1 MRLRSGCRSVINMRF
16 KRIRFLIALVAAM
29 FLANN
34 VAVAARAF
42 VTGLSGQAIVAVQA
56 LDATGAG
63 HLKPVGDDEA
73 LCLAHCVQSYQNH
86 EQELATNAFKVAF
99 LPALFV
105 SCLSVEIK
113 PAAAVAA
120 LAPQAAGPPLT
131 ILFHN
136 LRN

>member
-1 MRLRSGCRSVINMRF
+1 ML
-16 KRIRFLIALVAAM
+16 
-29 FLANN
+29 LANN

-42 VTGLSGQAIVAVQA
+42 ITGLNGQDIAAVQA
-56 LDATGAG
+56 LDATGVG
-63 HLKPVGDDEA
+63 HLKPADDDEA
-73 LCLAHCVQSYQNH
+73 LCLAHCAQSYQNH

-99 LPALFV
+99 LPALLV
-105 SCLSVEIK
+105 PYSSVAIK
-113 PAAAVAA
+113 PAASLLA

>member
-1 MRLRSGCRSVINMRF
+1 MIDMRF
-16 KRIRFLIALVAAM
+16 KRIRFLLTLVAAM

-42 VTGLSGQAIVAVQA
+42 VTGLSGQDSVAVQA
-56 LDATGAG
+56 LDATGVG
-63 HLKPVGDDEA
+63 HLKSADDDEA
-73 LCLAHCVQSYQNH
+73 LCLAHCAQSYQNH
-86 EQELATNAFKVAF
+86 EQELATNAFKVVF

-105 SCLSVEIK
+105 PYSAVEIK
-113 PAAAVAA
+113 PAASLVA

>member
-1 MRLRSGCRSVINMRF
+1 MIDMKSG
-16 KRIRFLIALVAAM
+16 RIRFLLTLVAAM

-42 VTGLSGQAIVAVQA
+42 VTGLSGQDSVAVQA

-73 LCLAHCVQSYQNH
+73 LCLAHCVQSYSSH

-99 LPALFV
+99 SPALFV

-113 PAAAVAA
+113 PAAPVVA

>member
-1 MRLRSGCRSVINMRF
+1 MIDMKSG
-16 KRIRFLIALVAAM
+16 RIRFLLTLVAAM

-42 VTGLSGQAIVAVQA
+42 VTGLSGQDSVAVQA

-73 LCLAHCVQSYQNH
+73 LCLAHCVQSYSNH

-99 LPALFV
+99 SPTLAVPYFPVA
-105 SCLSVEIK
+105 IK
-113 PAAAVAA
+113 PAAPVVA

>member
-1 MRLRSGCRSVINMRF
+1 MKSG
-16 KRIRFLIALVAAM
+16 RIRFLLTLVVAM
-29 FLANN
+29 LLANN

-42 VTGLSGQAIVAVQA
+42 ITGLNGQDIAAVQT
-56 LDATGAG
+56 LDATGVG
-63 HLKPVGDDEA
+63 HLKPADDDEA
-73 LCLAHCVQSYQNH
+73 LCLAHCAQSYQNH

-105 SCLSVEIK
+105 PRFSVEIK
-113 PAAAVAA
+113 PAASLVA

-131 ILFHN
+131 ILFRN

>member
-1 MRLRSGCRSVINMRF
+1 MKSG
-16 KRIRFLIALVAAM
+16 RIRFLLTLVVAM
-29 FLANN
+29 LLANN

-42 VTGLSGQAIVAVQA
+42 ITGLNGQDIAAVQA
-56 LDATGAG
+56 LDATGVG
-63 HLKPVGDDEA
+63 HLKSADDDEA
-73 LCLAHCVQSYQNH
+73 LCLAHCAQSYQNH

-99 LPALFV
+99 LPALLV
-105 SCLSVEIK
+105 PYSSVAIK
-113 PAAAVAA
+113 PAASLLA

>member
-1 MRLRSGCRSVINMRF
+1 MRF

-42 VTGLSGQAIVAVQA
+42 ITGLSGQDITEVQM
-56 LDATGAG
+56 LDATGVG
-63 HLKPVGDDEA
+63 HLKPVDDDHA
-73 LCLAHCVQSYQNH
+73 LCITHCARSDQNH
-86 EQELATNAFKVAF
+86 EQELATNAFKIAF

-105 SCLSVEIK
+105 PDFPVEIK
-113 PAAAVAA
+113 PAASVVA

-131 ILFHN
+131 ILF
-136 LRN
+136 RNFRK

>member
-1 MRLRSGCRSVINMRF
+1 MRF
-16 KRIRFLIALVAAM
+16 LLTFVAAM

-42 VTGLSGQAIVAVQA
+42 ITGLSGHDIVAVRA
-56 LDATGAG
+56 LEATGVG
-63 HLKPVGDDEA
+63 HLKPVDDDQD
-73 LCLAHCVQSYQNH
+73 LCLAHCAQSYQNH

-105 SCLSVEIK
+105 PCFSVEIK
-113 PAAAVAA
+113 PASSVVA

>member
-1 MRLRSGCRSVINMRF
+1 MIDMKSG
-16 KRIRFLIALVAAM
+16 RIRFLLTLVAAM

-42 VTGLSGQAIVAVQA
+42 VTGLSGQEIVAVQA
-56 LDATGAG
+56 LDPTDVG
-63 HLKPVGDDEA
+63 HLNPADEDTA
-73 LCLAHCVQSYQNH
+73 LCLAHCAQSYSNH
-86 EQELATNAFKVAF
+86 EQVVATNAFKIAF

-105 SCLSVEIK
+105 PCFTVEIK
-113 PAAAVAA
+113 PAASVVA

>member
-1 MRLRSGCRSVINMRF
+1 MIDMKPGQMRF
-16 KRIRFLIALVAAM
+16 LLTLVAAM

-42 VTGLSGQAIVAVQA
+42 VTGLSGHDIVTVQA
-56 LDATGAG
+56 LDAPGVG
-63 HLKPVGDDEA
+63 HSMPVNDDQA

-86 EQELATNAFKVAF
+86 QQELATNAFKVAF
-99 LPALFV
+99 LPALFIP
-105 SCLSVEIK
+105 CFSVEIK
-113 PAAAVAA
+113 PAAPVAA

>member
-1 MRLRSGCRSVINMRF
+1 MKSG
-16 KRIRFLIALVAAM
+16 RIRFLLTLVAAM

-42 VTGLSGQAIVAVQA
+42 MTGLSGQAVAAVQA
-56 LDATGAG
+56 LDATGVG
-63 HLKPVGDDEA
+63 HVKPVDDDLA
-73 LCLAHCVQSYQNH
+73 LCLAHCAQSNRSH

-99 LPALFV
+99 SPTPAVPCFPV
-105 SCLSVEIK
+105 TIK
-113 PAAAVAA
+113 PAAPVVT

>member
-1 MRLRSGCRSVINMRF
+1 MKSGLMRF
-16 KRIRFLIALVAAM
+16 LLTLVAAM

-42 VTGLSGQAIVAVQA
+42 ITGLSGQAVVAVQA
-56 LDATGAG
+56 VDVTGAG
-63 HLKPVGDDEA
+63 HLKPADDA
-73 LCLAHCVQSYQNH
+73 QAPCLTHCARSCQNH
-86 EQELATNAFKVAF
+86 EQELATNTFKVVF
-99 LPALFV
+99 FPVLSVPCF
-105 SCLSVEIK
+105 SVEIK
-113 PAAAVAA
+113 PAASVVA

>member
-1 MRLRSGCRSVINMRF
+1 MKSGRMRF
-16 KRIRFLIALVAAM
+16 LLTLVAAM
-29 FLANN
+29 LLANN

-42 VTGLSGQAIVAVQA
+42 ITGLSGHDIAAVQM
-56 LDATGAG
+56 LDATGVG
-63 HLKPVGDDEA
+63 HLKLVDNDQTS
-73 LCLAHCVQSYQNH
+73 CLTHCVQSHRSH
-86 EQELATNAFKVAF
+86 EPELATNAFKVAF

-105 SCLSVEIK
+105 PRFSVEIK
-113 PAAAVAA
+113 PAASLVA

>member
-1 MRLRSGCRSVINMRF
+1 MRF
-16 KRIRFLIALVAAM
+16 KRIRFLLTLVAAM

-34 VAVAARAF
+34 VAVAARVF
-42 VTGLSGQAIVAVQA
+42 MTGLSGQDSVAVQA

-73 LCLAHCVQSYQNH
+73 LCLAHCVQSYSNH
-86 EQELATNAFKVAF
+86 EQELATYAFKVAF
-99 LPALFV
+99 SPTLAVPCFPVA
-105 SCLSVEIK
+105 IK
-113 PAAAVAA
+113 PAAPVVA

>member
-1 MRLRSGCRSVINMRF
+1 MIDMKSG
-16 KRIRFLIALVAAM
+16 RIRFLLTLVVAM
-29 FLANN
+29 LLANN

-42 VTGLSGQAIVAVQA
+42 ITGLSGQDSVVVQA

-63 HLKPVGDDEA
+63 HWRPVADDQTS
-73 LCLAHCVQSYQNH
+73 CLTHCVQISQNP

-99 LPALFV
+99 LPALLV
-105 SCLSVEIK
+105 PYSSVAIK
-113 PAAAVAA
+113 PAASLLA

>member
-1 MRLRSGCRSVINMRF
+1 MKSG
-16 KRIRFLIALVAAM
+16 RIRFLLTLVAAM

-42 VTGLSGQAIVAVQA
+42 ITGLSGQEIVAVQA
-56 LDATGAG
+56 LDPTGVG
-63 HLKPVGDDEA
+63 HLNPADEDTA
-73 LCLAHCVQSYQNH
+73 LCLAHCAQSTSNH
-86 EQELATNAFKVAF
+86 EQVGATNALKIAF

-105 SCLSVEIK
+105 PGFSVEIK
-113 PAAAVAA
+113 PAASVVA

>member
-1 MRLRSGCRSVINMRF
+1 
-16 KRIRFLIALVAAM
+16 M

-34 VAVAARAF
+34 AAVAARAF
-42 VTGLSGQAIVAVQA
+42 VTGLSGQDIVAVQA
-56 LDATGAG
+56 LDATGVG
-63 HLKPVGDDEA
+63 HLIPVDDEA
-73 LCLAHCVQSYQNH
+73 ALCLTHCAQSYKNH

-105 SCLSVEIK
+105 PCFPVEIK
-113 PAAAVAA
+113 PAASVIA

-131 ILFHN
+131 ILFRN

>member
-1 MRLRSGCRSVINMRF
+1 MRF
-16 KRIRFLIALVAAM
+16 KRIRFLLTLVAAM

-34 VAVAARAF
+34 VAVAARVF
-42 VTGLSGQAIVAVQA
+42 MTGLSGQAGVAVQA
-56 LDATGAG
+56 LEATGVG
-63 HLKPVGDDEA
+63 YLRPVDDNLD
-73 LCLAHCVQSYQNH
+73 LCLAHCAQSYPNH
-86 EQELATNAFKVAF
+86 EQELATNGFKVAF

-105 SCLSVEIK
+105 SWLSVEIK
-113 PAAAVAA
+113 PAAPVVA